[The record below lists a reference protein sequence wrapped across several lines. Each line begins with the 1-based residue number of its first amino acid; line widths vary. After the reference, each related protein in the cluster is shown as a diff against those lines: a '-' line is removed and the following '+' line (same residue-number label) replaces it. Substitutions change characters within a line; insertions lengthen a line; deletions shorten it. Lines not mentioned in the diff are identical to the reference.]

1 MKRTI
6 TMTNRDK
13 RIVKCLENLQC
24 MANTTAVVLASL
36 GHMSQIEIDKYAHA
50 DTKLRDT
57 LDSLRTELEGDDN
70 D

>member
-1 MKRTI
+1 MVKV
-6 TMTNRDK
+6 MTNRDK
-13 RIVKCLENLQC
+13 RIVGCIENLQC

-50 DTKLRDT
+50 DTELKDT
-57 LDSLRTELEGDDN
+57 LDSLRAELEGDSD

>member
-13 RIVKCLENLQC
+13 RIVECLKNLQC

-57 LDSLRTELEGDDN
+57 LDSLRAELEGDDN